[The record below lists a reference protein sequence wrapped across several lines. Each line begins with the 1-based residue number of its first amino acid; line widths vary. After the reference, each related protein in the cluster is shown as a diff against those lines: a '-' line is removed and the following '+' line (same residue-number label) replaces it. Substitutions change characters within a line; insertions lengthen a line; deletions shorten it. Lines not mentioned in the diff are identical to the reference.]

1 MQLCPVKKYP
11 VEYIKTLETFSFK
24 GFLQARDGARR
35 PGDVG
40 FARTEAKQ
48 RHSNVRGTAVPR
60 I

>member
-1 MQLCPVKKYP
+1 MRLCPVKKYP

-40 FARTEAKQ
+40 FARTEAKR
-48 RHSNVRGTAVPR
+48 RHSNSDS